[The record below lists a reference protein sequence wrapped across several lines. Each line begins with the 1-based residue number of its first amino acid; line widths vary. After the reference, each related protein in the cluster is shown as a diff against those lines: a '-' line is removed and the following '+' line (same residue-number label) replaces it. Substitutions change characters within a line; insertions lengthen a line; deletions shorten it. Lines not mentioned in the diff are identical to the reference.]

1 MQNTIFYC
9 KIRHGSLWSLLKEEK
24 PLVKMG
30 FQDVMEGKWQSGLLH
45 MQQDKTH

>member
-1 MQNTIFYC
+1 LQNKTWELVELT
-9 KIRHGSLWSLLKEEK
+9 KGEK